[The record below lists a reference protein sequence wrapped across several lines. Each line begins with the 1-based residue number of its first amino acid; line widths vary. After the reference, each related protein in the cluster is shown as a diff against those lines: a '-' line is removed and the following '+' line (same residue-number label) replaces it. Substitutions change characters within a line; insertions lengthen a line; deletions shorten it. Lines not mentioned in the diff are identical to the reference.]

1 MKKILFGVLTSL
13 AFVQC
18 AYADDLLQVYQQALG
33 NDPVIQAAKATRD
46 ASMEALPQSV
56 ATLLPNISATAQ
68 TTSVH
73 TSSRSA
79 ALAEGGRGAGDD
91 ESFNQHDYTLTLT
104 QPIFNFQSWMQVRA
118 ASASS
123 KQAQATYNAALQDLI
138 IRVSTA
144 YFNVLNAQDALTY
157 TAAQETA
164 VANQLK
170 QIKERYQVGLDTMTN
185 VYQAQADYDSLV
197 AARIA
202 AQNNVQNSMEA
213 LRVITGRTY
222 DSLTP
227 LSSTVPLI
235 TPEPASPEQWIIA
248 GEKNNWTLLAA
259 RYATQAAKEKI
270 RVSYAGHFPTVN
282 AVGSYQNGNDVG
294 VAPVDKTQWESQVG
308 VQVSLPLFSGGA
320 VVSQT
325 RQAQD
330 QYVAAGDQM
339 ESSRR
344 QVVLQTQQAF
354 NNVVAGI
361 SKIDADKIAVTS
373 SVSALDSTQAGYKA
387 GTKTLLDVLTAE
399 ENVYQAKTSL
409 SSDLYSYISNT
420 LALKQA
426 AGSLCGADVV
436 GINHWLQ
443 TQPVVAPMPLSKKS
457 HKHKHHLLHK
467 RKRTAKKHELK

>member
-1 MKKILFGVLTSL
+1 MKRVIFGVIASL
-13 AFVQC
+13 AFMKC
-18 AYADDLLQVYQQALG
+18 AYAEDLLQVYQQALA

-46 ASMEALPQSV
+46 ANMEALPQSV
-56 ATLLPNISATAQ
+56 ATLLPSIGATAQ

-73 TSSRSA
+73 TSSRA
-79 ALAEGGRGAGDD
+79 ENLAQGGRGAGDD

-118 ASASS
+118 ASAAS

-138 IRVSTA
+138 VRTSTA
-144 YFNVLNAQDALTY
+144 YFNVLNSQDALEY
-157 TAAQETA
+157 TSAQETA

-170 QIKERYQVGLDTMTN
+170 QIKERYEVGLDTMTN
-185 VYQAQADYDSLV
+185 VYQAQADYDGLV

-213 LRVITGRTY
+213 LRVITGQTY
-222 DSLTP
+222 ASLKP
-227 LSSTVPLI
+227 LAVSVPLI
-235 TPEPASPEQWIIA
+235 SPEPASPELWIEA

-259 RYATQAAKEKI
+259 RYATQAAKENI
-270 RVSYAGHFPTVN
+270 RVSFAGHFPTVN

-294 VAPVDKTQWESQVG
+294 VAPVNKTQWESQVG
-308 VQVSLPLFSGGA
+308 VQVSLPLFQGGA

-330 QYVAAGDQM
+330 NYVAAGDQM

-344 QVVLQTQQAF
+344 GVVLQTQQAF

-373 SVSALDSTQAGYKA
+373 AVSALDSTQAGYKA

-399 ENVYQAKTSL
+399 QNVYQAKMNL
-409 SSDLYSYISNT
+409 SADLYGYINNT
-420 LALKQA
+420 LALKEA
-426 AGSLCGADVV
+426 AGSLSGADVV

-443 TQPVVAPMPLSKKS
+443 DKPAAVVK
-457 HKHKHHLLHK
+457 HK
-467 RKRTAKKHELK
+467 RKKAKRAKKVKKATHHHLT

>member
-1 MKKILFGVLTSL
+1 MKKILFGVVTSL
-13 AFVQC
+13 VFVKC
-18 AYADDLLQVYQQALG
+18 AYADDLLQVYQQALE

-56 ATLLPNISATAQ
+56 ATLLPNIGATAQ
-68 TTSVH
+68 TSSVH
-73 TSSRSA
+73 TSERA
-79 ALAEGGRGAGDD
+79 ASFAAGGRGAGDD
-91 ESFNQHDYTLTLT
+91 NSFNQHDYTLRLT

-118 ASASS
+118 ASAAS
-123 KQAQATYNAALQDLI
+123 KQAQATYNAALQNLI
-138 IRVSTA
+138 VRVATA
-144 YFNVLNAQDALTY
+144 YFNVLNAQDALQY
-157 TAAQETA
+157 TAAQEAA

-202 AQNNVQNSMEA
+202 AQNNVQNNMEA

-222 DSLTP
+222 DSLKP
-227 LSSTVPLI
+227 LSSEVPLI
-235 TPEPASPEQWIIA
+235 SPEPASPELWIEA

-259 RYATQAAKEKI
+259 RYATEAAKENI

-294 VAPVDKTQWESQVG
+294 VAPVNKTQWESDVG
-308 VQVSLPLFSGGA
+308 VQVSLPLFQGGA

-330 QYVAAGDQM
+330 NYVAAGDQM

-344 QVVLQTQQAF
+344 QTVLQVQQSY

-373 SVSALDSTQAGYKA
+373 SASALDSTQAGYKA

-399 ENVYQAKTSL
+399 QNVYQARTNL
-409 SSDLYSYISNT
+409 AADLYSYINNT

-426 AGSLCGADVV
+426 AGSLSGADVV
-436 GINHWLQ
+436 GVNHWLEDSP
-443 TQPVVAPMPLSKKS
+443 PVVQPQKKIKKA
-457 HKHKHHLLHK
+457 KH
-467 RKRTAKKHELK
+467 RKIKSVKKHDMK